1 MQQSRISLRKFLR
14 KKNTKKI
21 LRFGFGEWTKD
32 KIQIHCLSTLKL
44 QQIGLT
50 MSTVSKDLEKDW
62 IMNPRSKICRWKRAI
77 SLLQRSEVS
86 RKDGFYKQIQ
96 RRNVKDVMT
105 QQNSNSHANARRFL
119 IALLNANRKI
129 KDSIFACVPT
139 LNFNN

>member
-1 MQQSRISLRKFLR
+1 MQQSRISLRKFLK

-119 IALLNANRKI
+119 IALLNANQTQSRNLWKEI
-129 KDSIFACVPT
+129 ENI
-139 LNFNN
+139 N